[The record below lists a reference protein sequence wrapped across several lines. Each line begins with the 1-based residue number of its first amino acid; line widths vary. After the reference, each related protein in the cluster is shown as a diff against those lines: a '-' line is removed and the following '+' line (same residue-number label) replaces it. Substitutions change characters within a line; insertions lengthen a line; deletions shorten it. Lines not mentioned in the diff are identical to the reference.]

1 MRWIL
6 VLLAFGIVACA
17 PTGPHWV
24 GEHIHV
30 VDGYWVDTE
39 RSCLPVDC
47 ATAFEE
53 ALRALPAA
61 DAAQVVGAV
70 LADYP
75 SGYVDA
81 TGKTILMAN
90 GGLWA
95 PHIVVLDLA
104 DGRRRVVML
113 ACMGP
118 ITTGG
123 GALVEAKKCMPQEFV
138 NLRVDRQPGIRE

>member
-6 VLLAFGIVACA
+6 VLLALGTVACA

-24 GEHIHV
+24 GDNIHV

-39 RSCLPVDC
+39 RPCLPVDC

-61 DAAQVVGAV
+61 DAAQVVGAA

-75 SGYVDA
+75 SAYVDSSG
-81 TGKTILMAN
+81 TTILMAN

-118 ITTGG
+118 ITTSE
-123 GALVEAKKCMPQEFV
+123 GALVEPKKCMQQEFA
-138 NLRVDRQPGIRE
+138 NLRIGQQPGIGP